1 LREIFHKGIS
11 CTRRWS
17 QGGVT
22 MVKVKVK
29 NLTKIFKKGKNIVVA
44 NDKISLEVD
53 DGATFG
59 ILGESGGGKTT
70 LLRQIAGLEVPTDG
84 YIYFDE
90 KVVSAPNKIIVEPE
104 NRNLSL
110 VFQNWALYPNM
121 TIYDNIAFPLRNI
134 KMPKSE
140 IDKRVIEISETLNIK
155 QVLKHYPREV
165 SGGQMQRAALARALV
180 KNPSLLLLDE
190 PFSNLDAQI
199 RDSAR
204 ALVRKIQKEL
214 NLTTIIVSHD
224 PADIFSIAEDAGVI
238 VRGKFVQI
246 GNVSELYN
254 NPISETVSK
263 LLGDINIVEGE
274 VKGKTIVIGNL
285 AIPFDKKIDLT
296 EVKVGVR
303 PEDMRI
309 SQTETIK
316 NYVNIGK
323 VKVKVSSYSAGIFKL
338 IVSPISN
345 ESIEFSV
352 NSETHIRPGIEAF
365 LFIRPEKMKLFDSNG
380 NRIM

>member
-1 LREIFHKGIS
+1 
-11 CTRRWS
+11 
-17 QGGVT
+17 

-29 NLTKIFKKGKNIVVA
+29 DLTKIFKKGKNVVVA

-90 KVVSAPNKIIVEPE
+90 KIVSAPNKIIVEPE
-104 NRNLSL
+104 NRNISL

-274 VKGKTIVIGNL
+274 VKEGAIIVGNL
-285 AIPFDKKIDLT
+285 VVPLDKKIDLT
-296 EVKVGVR
+296 EVKVGIR

-309 SQTETIK
+309 SQEEAIK

-338 IVSPISN
+338 IVSPISD

-365 LFIRPEKMKLFDSNG
+365 LFIRPERMKLFDSNG